1 MTLGSQGTT
10 RWRPSCQ
17 RPLRRPVGREPHDRS
32 DRGAASSEWPLLV
45 SSIEGPCESVGPPR
59 RVGPRRFAEMR
70 GGFCHC
76 RCAITH
82 TAWCHRIVT
91 CHRSPCARV
100 RALRRRT
107 SASGRRGTTWLT
119 IRNRLGPDRP
129 RLCGR
134 PRPRGAVSMWR
145 SSVSMATA
153 GATPSCGIA
162 VAGWSRCPRA
172 CRRGARRWLLTS
184 TPRSTVPVSAAD
196 RRGSTP
202 ETRRE
207 IARAV
212 QAGSPRDASPSGR
225 PVKAGCGPRSPEMPR
240 PRCACPGEHDG
251 GVRASLLIQPL
262 ILHVAR
268 LVGLATYQHV
278 MPGNGFPSIAGLSG
292 SRIR

>member
-1 MTLGSQGTT
+1 M
-10 RWRPSCQ
+10 R
-17 RPLRRPVGREPHDRS
+17 VGRTAQEGRTAAVRRDARRLLPLQVCHHPHRVVSPDRHL
-32 DRGAASSEWPLLV
+32 P
-45 SSIEGPCESVGPPR
+45 SV
-59 RVGPRRFAEMR
+59 AL
-70 GGFCHC
+70 C
-76 RCAITH
+76 T
-82 TAWCHRIVT
+82 
-91 CHRSPCARV
+91 RV